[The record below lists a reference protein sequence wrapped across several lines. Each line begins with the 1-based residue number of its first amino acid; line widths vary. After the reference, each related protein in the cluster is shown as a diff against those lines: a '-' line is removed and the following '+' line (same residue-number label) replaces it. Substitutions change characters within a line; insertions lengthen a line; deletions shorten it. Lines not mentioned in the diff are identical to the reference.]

1 MTQGVTVFNMVD
13 NYICENCDKVA
24 VCKIVDVL
32 DKFQD
37 YAKKPLGVNITIE
50 SCANFSADD
59 EQ

>member
-1 MTQGVTVFNMVD
+1 MFNMVD